1 MKNHHFFSKFLILLI
16 LGAIV
21 FFAGYLQFHV
31 KSGNYGVMVSRTSG
45 IYEKPI
51 VSGQFDWRWENLIPT
66 NADIRVFNSLP
77 YNSRQLVS
85 GTLPSAEIYRKIL
98 GENVDFSY
106 SATFKISLR
115 MTPEGLVNEVKK
127 SDLQSQQ
134 DLNSILETKAAIA
147 AKCVMEYF
155 IANKNPSEFSP
166 HAVTENE
173 IKEIIQN
180 NTTDFEEIEIT
191 EVTVLDAKIPDL
203 NLYRK
208 AKEDYEIYQNELQE
222 KLKKEAASHAKEIFE
237 ENAALERLDR
247 FGELLQ
253 KYPQLQELVKDGDV
267 SKLLK
272 AMKSVR

>member
-1 MKNHHFFSKFLILLI
+1 MKNRHFFSKFLILLI
-16 LGAIV
+16 IGAIV

-45 IYEKPI
+45 IYEKPV
-51 VSGQFDWRWENLIPT
+51 VSGEFDWRWENLVPT
-66 NADIRVFNSLP
+66 NADIRVFNALP

-85 GTLPSAEIYRKIL
+85 GSLPSAEVYKKIL

-115 MTPEGLVNEVKK
+115 MTPQGLVNEVKK
-127 SDLQSQQ
+127 SDLRTQQ
-134 DLNSILETKAAIA
+134 ELNAILENKAAVA

-155 IANKNPSEFSP
+155 IANENPSVFTP
-166 HAVTENE
+166 HAVSDREIMDILINNSTEFS
-173 IKEIIQN
+173 
-180 NTTDFEEIEIT
+180 DIEIT
-191 EVTVLDAKIPDL
+191 DVTVLDARIPDL
-203 NLYRK
+203 DLYRK
-208 AKEDYEIYQNELQE
+208 AKQSYEIYQEEFQNR
-222 KLKKEAASHAKEIFE
+222 LKKEAESHAKETFE

>member
-21 FFAGYLQFHV
+21 FFAGYMQFHV
-31 KSGNYGVMVSRTSG
+31 KTGNYGVMVSRTG
-45 IYEKPI
+45 GVYEKPI
-51 VSGQFDWRWENLIPT
+51 VSGNFDWRWENLIPT
-66 NADIRVFNSLP
+66 NADIRVFNALP

-85 GTLPSAEIYRKIL
+85 GTLPSAEIYKKVIS
-98 GENVDFSY
+98 ENTDFSY

-115 MTPEGLVNEVKK
+115 MTPQGLVKEVKK
-127 SDLQSQQ
+127 SDLRTQQ
-134 DLNSILETKAAIA
+134 ELNSILETKAAIA

-173 IKEIIQN
+173 IKEIILN
-180 NTTDFEEIEIT
+180 NTADFSDIEIT
-191 EVTVLDAKIPDL
+191 EVTVLDARIPDL
-203 NLYRK
+203 QLYRK
-208 AKEDYEIYQNELQE
+208 AKDAYEVYQAELQE
-222 KLKKEAASHAKEIFE
+222 KLKKEAASNAKEIFE
-237 ENAALERLDR
+237 ENAALERLER

-267 SKLLK
+267 SRLLK

>member
-1 MKNHHFFSKFLILLI
+1 MKNHHFFLKFFILLI
-16 LGAIV
+16 IGSIV

-31 KSGNYGVMVSRTSG
+31 KSGNYGVMISRTSG

-51 VSGQFDWRWENLIPT
+51 VSGEFDWRWENIIPT

-85 GTLPSAEIYRKIL
+85 GILPSSEVYKKVL
-98 GENVDFSY
+98 GENADFSY

-115 MTPEGLVNEVKK
+115 MTPQGLVEEVKR
-127 SDLQSQQ
+127 SDLTTQQ
-134 DLNSILETKAAIA
+134 ELNSILETKAAVA

-155 IANKNPSEFSP
+155 ITKENPEEFSP
-166 HAVTENE
+166 HAVTQDE
-173 IKEIIQN
+173 IKQIIYN
-180 NTTDFEEIEIT
+180 NLSEFNQIEIT
-191 EVTVLDAKIPDL
+191 DITVLDCKIPDL

-208 AKEDYEIYQNELQE
+208 AKKSYEEYQKELSENLRKQAE
-222 KLKKEAASHAKEIFE
+222 YNAKELFE
-237 ENAALERLDR
+237 ENVALERLDR

-253 KYPQLQELVKDGDV
+253 KYPQLQDLIKDGDV

-272 AMKSVR
+272 AMRSVK